1 MARTE
6 EGIMIYCIFG
16 ASGFIGQRLIPNLDL
31 KNPFSLRVAEHQS
44 PVPDSW
50 GATVLRGDIGSP
62 DFLKEFLS
70 PGAIVINLAYPA
82 SSDTES
88 AVRSAKLLGK
98 ACRDAGI
105 RRLVHL
111 STAVVAGDIAAS
123 CVDENSACEP
133 KDAYGRAKLAIEIIL
148 QSAAQGSFELAIVRP
163 TAVFGPGGRNL
174 QSLVLRVA
182 NDSLPHRA
190 LRAFVMGQRR
200 MHAVDVEAVARA
212 IAFLAQA
219 ELATPQQTFIIADDE
234 TPRNNYWDIE
244 SDLARALGVSPLP
257 SWLPCLPQQVFRVL
271 LTLARRPD
279 TDPDRIYSS
288 AKLRQLGFRMP
299 RDFGDALKEYA
310 KWFSAH
316 RHDFA

>member
-1 MARTE
+1 
-6 EGIMIYCIFG
+6 MIYCIFG

-279 TDPDRIYSS
+279 TDPDRVYSS